1 MWLSDFRAQFGLE
14 LETLG
19 YFIRKEGLKRHPPLR
34 VSDELL
40 YLLENFG
47 NFRTVP
53 KLADLIAEV
62 CGATAEQRD
71 ALVLEKYRGTWKPKE
86 GKAGPHPSFPGQ
98 CKHFRENPPSTQGYG
113 YAHPKGKALG
123 EGPYREQMDGRA
135 VVKVNRYA
143 TELARYRTGHDAAV
157 QNCVTENQ
165 VTRRCHHRYQSDE
178 FKLAG
183 YTFRFAREWDAMTEA
198 QRRADI
204 ARLNGVTTNRRGDG
218 SARMVTVVDRAGNL
232 WHYDSVA
239 KAAEATGIPFHVMN
253 KRLRRAEEAN
263 KLAAALEGIKFTYT
277 TLWDGLTPEDQERVR
292 RMGKDVG

>member
-1 MWLSDFRAQFGLE
+1 MWLTDFRAQFGLE

-19 YFIRKEGLKRHPPLR
+19 YYIRKEGLKSHPPLR

-40 YLLENFG
+40 YMLENFG

-71 ALVLEKYRGTWKPKE
+71 QLVLEKHRGTWKPKE
-86 GKAGPHPSFPGQ
+86 GAGKPWLKAAV
-98 CKHFRENPPSTQGYG
+98 T
-113 YAHPKGKALG
+113 PKGSNTK
-123 EGPYREQMDGRA
+123 GPARAETDARA

-198 QRRADI
+198 QRRADV
-204 ARLNGVTTNRRGDG
+204 ARLNGVKKKCRGEG
-218 SARMVTVVDRAGNL
+218 SARMVTVLDKTGNL

-239 KAAEATGIPFHVMN
+239 KAAAATGIPFHVMN

-263 KLAAALEGIKFTYT
+263 KLTAALDGIKFTYT

-292 RMGKDVG
+292 RMGKEVG